1 MWRALSRAVDGVLA
15 LLDVA
20 ALLAGIAAI
29 LAGGFIVGLFLVLG
43 YQLASEMLVRYV
55 LYWVHM

>member
-1 MWRALSRAVDGVLA
+1 MLRVISRAVDGVLA